1 MKHCCD
7 DKARAL
13 RALRNRQRRMLLAV
27 LCINFGM
34 FVVEA
39 GAGLASRS
47 SALLADSLD
56 MFGDAVAYGVTLYVL
71 DRGTGW
77 QAWSSILKGLVM
89 LVCAG
94 SVVAEAAYKAIAHLV
109 PEASTMGG
117 VGILALVANGCCLLL
132 LLGHR
137 RDDINMTSAWI
148 CSRNDMI
155 ANLSVDSG
163 RGRGGVHA
171 VDVARHCRGRGGRY
185 IGPELRG
192 GHPAG
197 RIWRFARQ
205 PAVARSRTL
214 VGR

>member
-1 MKHCCD
+1 
-7 DKARAL
+7 
-13 RALRNRQRRMLLAV
+13 MLLAV

-155 ANLSVDSG
+155 ANLSVILAAV
-163 RGRGGVHA
+163 GVAFTRSAWPDIVVGAA
-171 VDVARHCRGRGGRY
+171 VATLVLSSAAG
-185 IGPELRG
+185 ILRG
-192 GHPAG
+192 GFGAL
-197 RIWRFARQ
+197 RANRQ
-205 PAVARSRTL
+205 LRGHVRS
-214 VGR
+214 

>member
-155 ANLSVDSG
+155 ANLSVILAAV
-163 RGRGGVHA
+163 GVAFTRSAWPDIVVGAA
-171 VDVARHCRGRGGRY
+171 VATLVLSSAAG
-185 IGPELRG
+185 ILRG
-192 GHPAG
+192 GFGAL
-197 RIWRFARQ
+197 RANRQ
-205 PAVARSRTL
+205 LRGHVRS
-214 VGR
+214 

>member
-94 SVVAEAAYKAIAHLV
+94 SVVAGAAYKAIAHLV

-155 ANLSVDSG
+155 ANLSVILAAV
-163 RGRGGVHA
+163 GVAFTRSAWPDIVVGAA
-171 VDVARHCRGRGGRY
+171 VATLVLSSAAG
-185 IGPELRG
+185 ILRG
-192 GHPAG
+192 GFGAL
-197 RIWRFARQ
+197 RANRQ
-205 PAVARSRTL
+205 LRGHVRS
-214 VGR
+214 